1 MRQATEDDLGV
12 MDVITAQCGLPPL
25 PRDLFNGCLAF
36 IGEHGHIILDP
47 LNNAQ
52 GIIHVTVAPKGR
64 GKWGKDFFR
73 AAIRWLFTST
83 RVENIL
89 AAIPEED
96 QHVVFFAMDS
106 WFRVVYNSGTHSY
119 VNLDLLRWVAKDPLC
134 LVFGEEGFS
143 DYELADQHMV
153 KRVFGACKMVREAGM
168 PHKAWHIH
176 NLYAKLF
183 GYKAEV

>member
-12 MDVITAQCGLPPL
+12 MDVISAQCDLPPL
-25 PRDLFNGCLAF
+25 PRDVLDTCLAF
-36 IGEHGHIILDP
+36 IGEHGYIILDP
-47 LNNAQ
+47 LNSAQ
-52 GIIHVTVAPKGR
+52 GIIHVTVAPRGR

-73 AAIRWLFTST
+73 AAIRWLFTTT
-83 RVENIL
+83 RVENVL
-89 AAIPEED
+89 AAIPETD

-119 VNLDLLRWVAKDPLC
+119 VNLDLLRWIAMDPVC
-134 LVFGEEGFS
+134 LELGDGDAS
-143 DYELADQHMV
+143 DYELADRHMI
-153 KRVFGACKMVREAGM
+153 KRVRGAAKLMQEAGM